1 MDANSPRPPGAG
13 GGQEA
18 PNAHGVAVEPDVV
31 PSAVPLGLFA
41 LLAVITI
48 VCAAIVF
55 VFFHLLQKQ
64 ADRKDRAEIA
74 EAGLDRPQ
82 DTIPPPPRLQIHAV
96 ASWQEFRQA
105 ENQRLT
111 TYGWLD
117 RSQGAVHVPIERA
130 IDLVVERG
138 IGPLPP
144 SPLTIPAAPAAP
156 LAGTEGK
163 Q

>member
-1 MDANSPRPPGAG
+1 MDANSPTGKPK
-13 GGQEA
+13 

-31 PSAVPLGLFA
+31 PAKVPVSLFA
-41 LLAVITI
+41 LLAITAAAACVI
-48 VCAAIVF
+48 VL
-55 VFFHLLQKQ
+55 VFFHVLQRQ

-82 DTIPPPPRLQIHAV
+82 DTIPPAPRLQIHAV
-96 ASWQEFRQA
+96 ASWEAFREA
-105 ENQRLT
+105 ESQRLT

-117 RSQGAVHVPIERA
+117 RTQGAVHVPIERA
-130 IDLVVERG
+130 IDIVVERG

-144 SPLTIPAAPAAP
+144 GPLTIPAAPETP

>member
-1 MDANSPRPPGAG
+1 MDANNPRKPG
-13 GGQEA
+13 GGHGA

-31 PSAVPLGLFA
+31 PAKVPVSLFG
-41 LLAVITI
+41 LLAIMTI
-48 VCAAIVF
+48 AAGVIVF
-55 VFFHLLQKQ
+55 VFFHVLQRQ

-82 DTIPPPPRLQIHAV
+82 DTIPPAPRLQIHPV
-96 ASWQEFRQA
+96 ASWQAFREA
-105 ENQRLT
+105 ESQRLT

-138 IGPLPP
+138 VGPLPP
-144 SPLTIPAAPAAP
+144 GPLTLPAAPTTP
-156 LAGTEGK
+156 LAGTEAK